1 MAGSLT
7 RRRAGSCAL
16 RNGQA
21 EPNYSLM
28 LRWQARRAV
37 HLDPCAARQHG
48 QAGSGSQ
55 QLVADVELSPAPGQP
70 GVSTRAQGR
79 RAGRRCYKN
88 PLDKN

>member
-55 QLVADVELSPAPGQP
+55 QLVADVDRLLRLRHPG
-70 GVSTRAQGR
+70 
-79 RAGRRCYKN
+79 
-88 PLDKN
+88 